1 MTSIEANVFNDC
13 YSLTDIYAL
22 RSEPSQYGC
31 NTWTFDGVNTS
42 TCTLHVPTGCKEAY
56 ASTEPW
62 SDFTNIVEEDLT
74 GIEEIEMKSQ
84 DVAAYYDLNGQR
96 ITQLQRGINIVHY
109 KDGTSRKI
117 LVK

>member
-13 YSLTDIYAL
+13 SSLTDIYAL
-22 RSEPSQYGC
+22 RSDPSQYGC
-31 NTWTFDGVNTS
+31 NNDSFYSVNTS

-62 SDFTNIVEEDLT
+62 SDFTNIVEEDLS
-74 GIEEIEMKSQ
+74 GIKEMEMKIQ
-84 DVAAYYDLNGQR
+84 DIDAYYNLNGQR
-96 ITQLQRGINIVHY
+96 ITQPQRGTNIVRY